1 MSITLSYPVLAP
13 TYTVEL
19 LNQNMEDVDTFEL
32 PVQYGRSMNGTFYT
46 YIKTPSKRTFS
57 FSFTNVSQT
66 ILDDL
71 EELFIAAAGNQVR
84 LIDYNDLN
92 WSCLILTNPLDVGY
106 EGSTLCSDVGGF
118 TLTLTGTSIA
128 PASAAAILLETG
140 DYLLLEDGGKLLL
153 EN

>member
-1 MSITLSYPVLAP
+1 MSITLSYPVISP
-13 TYTVEL
+13 IYTVEL
-19 LNQNMEDVDTFEL
+19 LNQNMEDADTFEL

-57 FSFTNVSQT
+57 YSFTNVSQA

-92 WSCLILTNPLDVGY
+92 WSCLILTNPLDIGY
-106 EGSTLCSDVGGF
+106 DGSTLCGDVGGF
-118 TLTLTGTSIA
+118 TLILTGTSIA
-128 PASAAAILLETG
+128 AVGTFFLLETG
-140 DYLLLEDGGKLLL
+140 DQFLLETGDSLLL